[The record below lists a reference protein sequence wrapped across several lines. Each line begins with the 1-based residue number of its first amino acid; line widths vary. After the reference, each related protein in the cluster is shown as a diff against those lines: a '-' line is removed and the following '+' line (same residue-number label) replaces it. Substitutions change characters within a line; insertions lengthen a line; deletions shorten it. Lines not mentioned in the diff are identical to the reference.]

1 LTRRVQRRWPWFQ
14 QAVDTLAAILG
25 IAIPT
30 TMLIRD
36 SWPIAGVVFSLV
48 CLGKIGSDAAIN
60 ALLQRWGGG
69 K

>member
-1 LTRRVQRRWPWFQ
+1 MTQERERRWPWFQ
-14 QAVDTLAAILG
+14 QGVDLLAAVLG
-25 IAIPT
+25 ITIPA

-36 SWPIAGVVFSLV
+36 SWPVAGVVFSLI

-60 ALLQRWGGG
+60 ALLERWGG